1 MNMREGRI
9 AWIEKVDEYVV
20 EIERLS
26 RMMFGDADEG
36 RLLLDAVDILNRPLA
51 LRLLGIVSSI
61 PRMVLP
67 LLLLVVLLSSFSW
80 AILER
85 AKVGRWIPSQLRNR
99 LSQ

>member
-9 AWIEKVDEYVV
+9 AWSEKVDEYVV

-26 RMMFGDADEG
+26 RMMFGDADER
-36 RLLLDAVDILNRPLA
+36 RLLLDAVDILNQPLA

-80 AILER
+80 AILKR

>member
-9 AWIEKVDEYVV
+9 AWSEKVDEYVV

-36 RLLLDAVDILNRPLA
+36 RLLLDAVDILNRSLA

-80 AILER
+80 AILTR
-85 AKVGRWIPSQLRNR
+85 AQVGR
-99 LSQ
+99 

>member
-80 AILER
+80 AILKR
-85 AKVGRWIPSQLRNR
+85 AQVGRWIPSQLRNR